1 MLPSDQV
8 PLKQT
13 TKVSSGQHMPT
24 LLVLLAAGCL
34 TSMTGGLVAPVFPEI
49 VEQLHIDPRWAGTLV
64 SMHTLMTAVSSLVLG
79 VLADRIGK
87 LRVLIS
93 SLVCYA
99 LFGAAGGLMQSF
111 GTLLVS
117 RGLLG
122 AANGGIAAA
131 SIGWLGGM
139 YEGEER
145 SQIMGYAA
153 SALATASIIFPLLG
167 GWVGATHWQFT
178 FCLYGLALPV
188 ALAAV
193 LILRKEKAQQTATV
207 DLTQTQKLSKSLQQP
222 SILMLLLAMVLASAS
237 FYVVIVYAPLYFKAA
252 IGADTVLNGAILAS
266 RAIGAAIISALGAS
280 RLAKRLGVNQAIA
293 VGFGLMALM
302 LIVIPYLK
310 QAQWALL
317 TALLFGVGFGIVMPN
332 LYSALSNLSVPN
344 QRSGVLAI
352 GTGLSSLGQF
362 LSPVFLGPIWKTSGA
377 AVFYVAAAVA
387 IASGVLCFLQGKT
400 PQNQSS

>member
-1 MLPSDQV
+1 MLPTDQRS
-8 PLKQT
+8 PQT
-13 TKVSSGQHMPT
+13 KISSRQHMPT

-34 TSMTGGLVAPVFPEI
+34 TSMTGGVVAPVFPEI
-49 VEQLHIDPRWAGTLV
+49 VEQLHVDPRWAGTLV
-64 SMHTLMTAVSSLVLG
+64 SMHTLMTALSSLVLAI
-79 VLADRIGK
+79 LAERIGK

-99 LFGAAGGLMQSF
+99 IFGAAGALMQSF
-111 GTLLVS
+111 GTLLVT

-122 AANGGIAAA
+122 IANGGIAVA
-131 SIGWLGGM
+131 SIGWLGSM
-139 YEGEER
+139 YEGEAR
-145 SQIMGYAA
+145 SRIMGYAA

-167 GWVGATHWQFT
+167 GWVGATHWQFA
-178 FCLYGLALPV
+178 FYLYGLGLPV
-188 ALAAV
+188 ALGAL
-193 LILRKEKAQQTATV
+193 LILRRESQQTAKV
-207 DLTQTQKLSKSLQQP
+207 DLKDHQKLGKSLQQP
-222 SILMLLLAMVLASAS
+222 SVLMLLLALVLASAS

-280 RLAKRLGVNQAIA
+280 RLARWLGVNQAIA

-302 LIVIPYLK
+302 LIVIPYLE
-310 QAQWALL
+310 QAQWALV

-332 LYSALSNLSVPN
+332 LYSALSDLTPPN

-362 LSPVFLGPIWKTSGA
+362 LSPIFLGSVWKTSGE

-387 IASGVLCFLQGKT
+387 IISGVLSLLQDKSSQT
-400 PQNQSS
+400 QSS